1 MGRSWKDVKADKE
14 AIDRAAGRD
23 VEASRVAARSR
34 TQAYVLGFRL
44 AELRKK
50 VGLTQ
55 VDVAEQMGVSQARIS
70 QLEQGEVDQ
79 LEVDTVRRY
88 ITALGGTLK
97 IVADIGGEDVNLA
110 TSQVA

>member
-14 AIDRAAGRD
+14 AIDRAAGRE
-23 VEASRVAARSR
+23 VEASRATARSR

-55 VDVAEQMGVSQARIS
+55 VDVAERMKVSQARIS

-97 IVADIGGEDVNLA
+97 IVADIDGVDVNLA

>member
-14 AIDRAAGRD
+14 AIDRAGGRD
-23 VEASRVAARSR
+23 VEATRATARSR
-34 TQAYVLGFRL
+34 TQEYVLGFRL

-55 VDVAEQMGVSQARIS
+55 VDVAEHMGVSQARIS

-97 IVADIGGEDVNLA
+97 IVADIDGEDVNLA

>member
-14 AIDRAAGRD
+14 AIDRAGGRD
-23 VEASRVAARSR
+23 VEAARATARGR

-55 VDVAEQMGVSQARIS
+55 VDVAKHMDVSQARIS

-88 ITALGGTLK
+88 ITALGGSLK
-97 IVADIGGEDVNLA
+97 IVADIDGEAVTLA